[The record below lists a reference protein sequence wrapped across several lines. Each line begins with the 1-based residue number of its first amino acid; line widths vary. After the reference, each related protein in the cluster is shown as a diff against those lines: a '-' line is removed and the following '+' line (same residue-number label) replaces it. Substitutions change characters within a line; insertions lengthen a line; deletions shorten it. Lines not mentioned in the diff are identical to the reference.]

1 MKTNKQ
7 KHNWLIDVA
16 LFSGLLCSFWLELT
30 GVALHQ
36 WLGMAIGL
44 GAGYHLL
51 THWTWIR
58 SVTERFFKQ
67 TSGQA
72 RLYYVIDAAVL
83 IGLATIIVTG
93 LVISTWLNLTLTNFA
108 AWKSLHVIAS
118 IGTLVAVVA
127 KIGLHWR
134 WIVATAR
141 RYVLPKAEPA
151 PQSKTAPVATTNS
164 LGRREFLRL
173 MGGVST
179 MAVIATIGAVDA
191 LQQTSTAAA
200 STITTPTTDSTANQT
215 ATTSQSATSC
225 TVLCNRRCSYPG
237 QCRRYVDSNGNG
249 RCDNGECV

>member
-7 KHNWLIDVA
+7 KHNWLIDAA
-16 LFSGLLCSFWLELT
+16 LFIGLLLSFWLELT
-30 GVALHQ
+30 GVAVHQ
-36 WLGMAIGL
+36 WLGIAIGL

-51 THWTWIR
+51 THWTWVK
-58 SVTERFFKQ
+58 SVTDRFFKQ

-83 IGLATIIVTG
+83 IGLATIVVTG

-118 IGTLVAVVA
+118 MSTLLAVVV

-134 WIVATAR
+134 WIISTAR
-141 RYVLPKAEPA
+141 RYILPKAEPVWQLKAA
-151 PQSKTAPVATTNS
+151 PATVTNN

-191 LQQTSTAAA
+191 LKA
-200 STITTPTTDSTANQT
+200 SA
-215 ATTSQSATSC
+215 SATSTTSSTPSATTTMSQNAASC
-225 TVLCNRRCSYPG
+225 AVLCNRRCSYPG

-249 RCDNGECV
+249 RCDNGECA